1 MRARLRVAVVGAGP
15 VLHRYHMP
23 AINGVPEVVRSVVVD
38 ADGERARRAAD
49 RYGFPQWSTELSAV
63 WQHADL
69 AIVLVPNGWHAQ
81 VSCDLLAQGTPVLC
95 EKPMA
100 RNEEECA
107 RMIDA
112 ARRGRTLLC
121 IGHNRRFRK
130 HIWMAKN
137 FLQRGLIGQLT
148 KVVAQEGSTAD
159 WQRSAAYF
167 DPAQS
172 GGGALMDVGIHSID
186 LIRWLAGEFQDVEY
200 TGNSSGGMVESEAEL
215 TFTLANGARGKLIAS
230 RIRDLAQTIL
240 FEGERGFIEVGLWAP
255 SLKIRSQGG
264 KAFQNFQQLEIAES
278 RRAPS
283 DASFV
288 EQLRNFVSA
297 IRGEEELLVTGEE
310 GMADVAV
317 VCRAYARSAPAAVR

>member
-1 MRARLRVAVVGAGP
+1 VNSRLRVAVIGAGP
-15 VLHRYHMP
+15 VLQRYHMP
-23 AINGVPEVVRSVVVD
+23 AINAVPEVVRSVVVD
-38 ADGERARRAAD
+38 ANAERARGAAE
-49 RYGFPQWSTELSAV
+49 RYGFPQWSSELSGARE
-63 WQHADL
+63 HADL
-69 AIVLVPNGWHAQ
+69 AIVLVPNGWHAE
-81 VSCDLLAQGTPVLC
+81 VSCELLLQGIPVLC

-112 ARRGRTLLC
+112 ARRGGALLC
-121 IGHNRRFRK
+121 IGHNRRFRR
-130 HIWMAKN
+130 HVWMARH
-137 FLQRGLIGQLT
+137 FLERGLIGRLT
-148 KVVAQEGSTAD
+148 RVFAQEGSTAD
-159 WQRSAAYF
+159 WQRSPAYF
-167 DPAQS
+167 DPVQS

-186 LIRWLAGEFQDVEY
+186 LIRWLAGEFREADY
-200 TGNSSGGMVESEAEL
+200 SGNSSAKTVESEAEM

-230 RIRDLAQTIL
+230 RVRDLAQTIL

-278 RRAPS
+278 RRPPA

-288 EQLRNFVSA
+288 EQLRNFVMA
-297 IRGEEELLVTGEE
+297 IRGEEELLVSGEE

-317 VCRAYARSAPAAVR
+317 ACRAYGRNTAQTVR

>member
-1 MRARLRVAVVGAGP
+1 VTSRLRVAVVGAGP
-15 VLHRYHMP
+15 VLDRYHIP
-23 AINGVPEVVRSVVVD
+23 AINGVPEVVRSLVVD
-38 ADGERARRAAD
+38 ADAERARRASEH
-49 RYGFPQWSTELSAV
+49 YGFPHWSTGLSAV
-63 WQHADL
+63 YEHADL
-69 AIVLVPNGWHAQ
+69 AIVLVPNGWHSQ
-81 VSCDLLAQGTPVLC
+81 VSCELLEQGVPVLC

-107 RMIDA
+107 HMIDA

-130 HIWMAKN
+130 HIWMAKD
-137 FLQRGLIGQLT
+137 FLERGLIGRLT
-148 KVVAQEGSTAD
+148 NVVAQEGSTAD
-159 WQRSAAYF
+159 WQRSPAYF

-186 LIRWLAGEFQDVEY
+186 LIRWLAGEFQEVKY
-200 TGNSSGGMVESEAEL
+200 SGNSSGGIVESEAEL
-215 TFTLANGARGKLIAS
+215 AFTIVNGASGKLIAS

-240 FEGERGFIEVGLWAP
+240 FEGERGFIEVGLWGP
-255 SLKIRSQGG
+255 SLKIRAEGG

-278 RRAPS
+278 RRPPS

-288 EQLRNFVSA
+288 EQLRNFVA
-297 IRGEEELLVTGEE
+297 AVRAEGELLVTGEE

-317 VCRAYARSAPAAVR
+317 VCRAYARSATASVR